1 MIVNVTGFHEMTAFR
16 DQDSFLWRGN
26 MSEVNKIIHAEA
38 RANCELLF
46 VSSWK
51 KKKNP
56 KETANKIR
64 GILTTWKWNFI
75 LSLCEGKQNKT
86 LWKHCGS
93 TQLSPTAQ
101 KITGWKGDIWLA
113 ERGT

>member
-46 VSSWK
+46 VSSWEK
-51 KKKNP
+51 KK
-56 KETANKIR
+56 
-64 GILTTWKWNFI
+64 ILK
-75 LSLCEGKQNKT
+75 KQPIK
-86 LWKHCGS
+86 L
-93 TQLSPTAQ
+93 
-101 KITGWKGDIWLA
+101 
-113 ERGT
+113 EEY